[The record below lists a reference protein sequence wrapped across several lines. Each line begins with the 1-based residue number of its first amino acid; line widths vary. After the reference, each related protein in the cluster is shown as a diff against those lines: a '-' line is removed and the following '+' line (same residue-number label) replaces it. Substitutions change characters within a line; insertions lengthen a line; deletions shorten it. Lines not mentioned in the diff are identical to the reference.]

1 MNKLLKI
8 FKTKIYFDQYL
19 FISIT
24 LLSIMGL
31 IFLYSASQGNIETT
45 IKQSFFV
52 ALGLVLMFLLS
63 QVDPDFYKNNASF
76 FLILSISLIILTIF
90 FGKEVNGAKR
100 WLDLGFFTLQSS
112 EITKIALPVFLA
124 AYLYNKPLPISLLN
138 TAISMI
144 IIIIIVNLVRIQ
156 PDLGTSLVIFIA
168 GLYILFLAGLS
179 WRFIGA
185 SFGIITLSLPFI
197 WNNFL
202 EPFQRQRILTLLD
215 PTAYQYGSGWNITQS
230 KIAIGSGGIQGK
242 GYGSGSQA
250 HLDFLP
256 ETETDFIFAV
266 IAEEFGFI
274 GACILMSTFF
284 FIILRCF
291 YLAVNARDR
300 FCRLTIGGLSLLFIS
315 TIFINLAMV
324 VGIIPVVGM
333 PLPFISKGGSSLL
346 SFYIAFGIII
356 SMATHKKLMQKR
368 KDYYYLYQYP

>member
-1 MNKLLKI
+1 MNKLFSLFRSKV
-8 FKTKIYFDQYL
+8 YFDQYL
-19 FISIT
+19 FISIA

-31 IFLYSASQGNIETT
+31 LFLYSASQGNMETT

-52 ALGLVLMFLLS
+52 LLGLVLMFLLS
-63 QVDPDFYKNNASF
+63 QIDPDFYKNNSMI
-76 FLILSISLIILTIF
+76 FLIFSIILILTTMI

-100 WLDLGFFTLQSS
+100 WLDLGFFSLQSS
-112 EITKIALPVFLA
+112 EIIKIALPVFLA
-124 AYLYNKPLPISLLN
+124 AYLYDKPLPISLFN
-138 TAISMI
+138 TVVSI
-144 IIIIIVNLVRIQ
+144 IVIFIIVNLVRIQ

-179 WRFIGA
+179 WRFIGI
-185 SFGIITLSLPFI
+185 SLGIFILSLPFI

-215 PTAYQYGSGWNITQS
+215 PNADPYGSGWNIAQS
-230 KIAIGSGGIQGK
+230 KIAIGSGGIRGK
-242 GYGSGSQA
+242 GYGEGSQA

-256 ETETDFIFAV
+256 ETETDFIFSV

-274 GACILMSTFF
+274 GVCILLFTFF
-284 FIILRCF
+284 FVMLRCF
-291 YLAVNARDR
+291 YLAINARDR

-356 SMATHKKLMQKR
+356 SMATHKKLMQK
-368 KDYYYLYQYP
+368 

>member
-1 MNKLLKI
+1 MNKI
-8 FKTKIYFDQYL
+8 FNPNKSRIYFDQYL

-31 IFLYSASQGNIETT
+31 VFLYSASQGSTETI
-45 IKQSFFV
+45 IKQSLFV
-52 ALGLVLMFLLS
+52 VFGLILMFMLS
-63 QVDPDFYKNNASF
+63 QPDPDFYKNNALF
-76 FLILSISLIILTIF
+76 FLILSIILIFLTML

-112 EITKIALPVFLA
+112 EIIKIALPVFLA
-124 AYLYNKPLPISLLN
+124 AYLYDKTLPINLFQTFITLVLIF
-138 TAISMI
+138 T
-144 IIIIIVNLVRIQ
+144 IVNFVRVQ
-156 PDLGTSLVIFIA
+156 PDLGTSLVILVA

-179 WRFIGA
+179 WRFIGI
-185 SFGIITLSLPFI
+185 SSGIFILSLPFI

-215 PTAYQYGSGWNITQS
+215 PSADPYGSGWNITQS
-230 KIAIGSGGIQGK
+230 KIAIGSGGLEGK
-242 GYGSGSQA
+242 GYQMGSQA

-256 ETETDFIFAV
+256 ETETDFIFSV

-274 GACILMSTFF
+274 GVCILVSL
-284 FIILRCF
+284 FIFILLRCL
-291 YLAVNARDR
+291 YLALNARDR

-315 TIFINLAMV
+315 TVFINLAMV

-356 SMATHKKLMQKR
+356 SMATHKKLMQR
-368 KDYYYLYQYP
+368 

>member
-1 MNKLLKI
+1 
-8 FKTKIYFDQYL
+8 
-19 FISIT
+19 
-24 LLSIMGL
+24 MGL
-31 IFLYSASQGNIETT
+31 LFLYSASQGNIETT

-52 ALGLVLMFLLS
+52 VLGLILMFILS
-63 QVDPDFYKNNASF
+63 QVDPDFYKNNALF
-76 FLILSISLIILTIF
+76 FLIISIVLILLTMI

-112 EITKIALPVFLA
+112 EIVKIALPVFLA
-124 AYLYNKPLPISLLN
+124 AYLYNKALPISISN
-138 TAISMI
+138 TLISMTV
-144 IIIIIVNLVRIQ
+144 IIIIVNLVRIQ
-156 PDLGTSLVIFIA
+156 PDLGTALVIFIA

-185 SFGIITLSLPFI
+185 SFSILILSIPFI

-215 PTAYQYGSGWNITQS
+215 PTADPYGSGWNITQS

-274 GACILMSTFF
+274 GACVLMSTFL

-356 SMATHKKLMQKR
+356 SMATHKKLMQT
-368 KDYYYLYQYP
+368 

>member
-52 ALGLVLMFLLS
+52 VLGLVLMFLLS

-112 EITKIALPVFLA
+112 EIIKIALPVFLA
-124 AYLYNKPLPISLLN
+124 AYLHNKPLPISLLN

-179 WRFIGA
+179 WRFIGT
-185 SFGIITLSLPFI
+185 SFGIIILSLPFI

-215 PTAYQYGSGWNITQS
+215 PTADPYGSGWNITQS

-356 SMATHKKLMQKR
+356 SMATHKKLMQK
-368 KDYYYLYQYP
+368 

>member
-1 MNKLLKI
+1 MNKILDI
-8 FKTKIYFDQYL
+8 FKSKIYFDHYL

-24 LLSIMGL
+24 TLSIMGL
-31 IFLYSASQGNIETT
+31 LFLYSASQENIDTVF
-45 IKQSFFV
+45 KQSLFV
-52 ALGLVLMFLLS
+52 VLGLILMFILS
-63 QVDPDFYKNNASF
+63 QLDPDFYKNNASF

-179 WRFIGA
+179 WKFIGA
-185 SFGIITLSLPFI
+185 SFGIIILSFPFI

-215 PTAYQYGSGWNITQS
+215 PTADPYGSGWNITQS

-356 SMATHKKLMQKR
+356 SMATHKKLIQK
-368 KDYYYLYQYP
+368 

>member
-1 MNKLLKI
+1 MNKI
-8 FKTKIYFDQYL
+8 FNPNKSRIYFDQYL

-31 IFLYSASQGNIETT
+31 VFLYSASQGSTETI
-45 IKQSFFV
+45 IKQSLFV
-52 ALGLVLMFLLS
+52 VFGLILMFMLS
-63 QVDPDFYKNNASF
+63 QLDPDFYKNNALF
-76 FLILSISLIILTIF
+76 FLILSIILIFLTML

-112 EITKIALPVFLA
+112 EIIKIALPVFLA
-124 AYLYNKPLPISLLN
+124 AYLYDKPLPINLFQTFITLVLIF
-138 TAISMI
+138 T
-144 IIIIIVNLVRIQ
+144 IVNFVRVQ
-156 PDLGTSLVIFIA
+156 PDLGTSLVILVA

-179 WRFIGA
+179 WRFIGI
-185 SFGIITLSLPFI
+185 SSGIFILSLPFI

-215 PTAYQYGSGWNITQS
+215 PSADPYGSGWNITQS
-230 KIAIGSGGIQGK
+230 KIAIGSGGLEGK
-242 GYGSGSQA
+242 GYQMGSQA

-256 ETETDFIFAV
+256 ETETDFIFSV

-274 GACILMSTFF
+274 GVCILVSL
-284 FIILRCF
+284 FIFILLRCL
-291 YLAVNARDR
+291 YLALNARDR

-315 TIFINLAMV
+315 TVFINLAMV

-356 SMATHKKLMQKR
+356 SMATHKKLMQR
-368 KDYYYLYQYP
+368 

>member
-1 MNKLLKI
+1 MNRLLK
-8 FKTKIYFDQYL
+8 KLKSKIYFDQYL

-24 LLSIMGL
+24 ILSIMGL
-31 IFLYSASQGNIETT
+31 LFLYSASQENVET
-45 IKQSFFV
+45 IVKQSLFV
-52 ALGLVLMFLLS
+52 VFGLILMFILS
-63 QVDPDFYKNNASF
+63 QIEPDFYKNNALL
-76 FLILSISLIILTIF
+76 FLIISIALILLTMA

-112 EITKIALPVFLA
+112 EIVKITLPVFLA

-138 TAISMI
+138 TFISMI
-144 IIIIIVNLVRIQ
+144 VIIIIVNLVRIQ

-185 SFGIITLSLPFI
+185 SFTILILSIPFI

-215 PTAYQYGSGWNITQS
+215 PTADPYGSGWNITQS

-274 GACILMSTFF
+274 GACILMSMFF

-356 SMATHKKLMQKR
+356 SMATHKKLMQK
-368 KDYYYLYQYP
+368 

>member
-1 MNKLLKI
+1 
-8 FKTKIYFDQYL
+8 
-19 FISIT
+19 
-24 LLSIMGL
+24 MGSEMC
-31 IFLYSASQGNIETT
+31 IRDSLYSASQGSTETI
-45 IKQSFFV
+45 IKQSLFV
-52 ALGLVLMFLLS
+52 VFGLILMFILS
-63 QVDPDFYKNNASF
+63 QLDPDFYKNNALF
-76 FLILSISLIILTIF
+76 FLILSILLIFLTIL

-124 AYLYNKPLPISLLN
+124 AYLYDKPLPINLFQTFITLV
-138 TAISMI
+138 I
-144 IIIIIVNLVRIQ
+144 IFTIVNFVRIQ
-156 PDLGTSLVIFIA
+156 PDLGTSLVILFA

-179 WRFIGA
+179 WRFIGI
-185 SFGIITLSLPFI
+185 SFGIFILSLPFI

-215 PTAYQYGSGWNITQS
+215 PSADPYGSGWNITQS
-230 KIAIGSGGIQGK
+230 KIAIGSGGLEGK
-242 GYGSGSQA
+242 GYQMGSQA

-256 ETETDFIFAV
+256 ETETDFIFSV

-274 GACILMSTFF
+274 GVCVLVSLFIFIL
-284 FIILRCF
+284 LRCL
-291 YLAVNARDR
+291 YLALNARDR

-315 TIFINLAMV
+315 TVFINLAMV

-356 SMATHKKLMQKR
+356 SMATHKKLMQR
-368 KDYYYLYQYP
+368 

>member
-185 SFGIITLSLPFI
+185 SFGIIILSLPFI

-215 PTAYQYGSGWNITQS
+215 PTADPYGSGWNITQS

-346 SFYIAFGIII
+346 SFYMAFGIII
-356 SMATHKKLMQKR
+356 SMATHKKLMQK
-368 KDYYYLYQYP
+368 

>member
-1 MNKLLKI
+1 MNRLFNS
-8 FKTKIYFDQYL
+8 FKSRIYFDQYL

-31 IFLYSASQGNIETT
+31 VFLYSASQGNIETT
-45 IKQSFFV
+45 VKQSLFV
-52 ALGLVLMFLLS
+52 VLGLILMFLLS
-63 QVDPDFYKNNASF
+63 QIDPDFYKNNSLLF
-76 FLILSISLIILTIF
+76 IIFSIVLILTTMI

-112 EITKIALPVFLA
+112 EIVKIALPVFLA
-124 AYLYNKPLPISLLN
+124 AYLYDKPLPISLLN
-138 TAISMI
+138 TLISMMVI
-144 IIIIIVNLVRIQ
+144 LIIVNLVRIQ

-168 GLYILFLAGLS
+168 GLYVLFLAGLS
-179 WRFIGA
+179 WRFIGI
-185 SFGIITLSLPFI
+185 SFGTFILSLPFI

-215 PTAYQYGSGWNITQS
+215 PNADPYGSGWNITQS
-230 KIAIGSGGIQGK
+230 KIAIGSGGIKGK
-242 GYGSGSQA
+242 GYGEGSQA

-256 ETETDFIFAV
+256 ETETDFIFSV

-274 GACILMSTFF
+274 GACILISTFF
-284 FIILRCF
+284 FIMLRCF
-291 YLAVNARDR
+291 FLAINARDR

-356 SMATHKKLMQKR
+356 SMATHKKLMQK
-368 KDYYYLYQYP
+368 

>member
-52 ALGLVLMFLLS
+52 VLGLVLMFLLS

-112 EITKIALPVFLA
+112 EIIKIALPVFLA
-124 AYLYNKPLPISLLN
+124 AYLHNKPLPISLLN

-185 SFGIITLSLPFI
+185 SFGIIILSLPFI

-215 PTAYQYGSGWNITQS
+215 PTADPYGSGWNITQS

-356 SMATHKKLMQKR
+356 SMATHKKLMQK
-368 KDYYYLYQYP
+368 